1 MRGGCQS
8 PSRTASSP
16 PRTRKRPPPAAIAA
30 GDAALYCSYCSGSVT
45 SVSTMTY
52 AAMAGLYARDRGA
65 GQAPRRAK
73 RQDGNGPADLAR
85 SEGLESALG
94 LRRAAVPQLA
104 ASRGREFWRRHPGR
118 TAAYSKRRQAVAFGL
133 GRTLVNGLH
142 ASNGTHRS
150 IDRTPGLYSIA
161 SNPVS

>member
-1 MRGGCQS
+1 
-8 PSRTASSP
+8 
-16 PRTRKRPPPAAIAA
+16 
-30 GDAALYCSYCSGSVT
+30 
-45 SVSTMTY
+45 MTY
-52 AAMAGLYARDRGA
+52 AAMAGLYAGDQGA
-65 GQAPRRAK
+65 GQGPRRAK

-94 LRRAAVPQLA
+94 LRRAAAPQLA
-104 ASRGREFWRRHPGR
+104 ASRGRNSGEGIRVERLP
-118 TAAYSKRRQAVAFGL
+118 TSKRRQAVAFGL